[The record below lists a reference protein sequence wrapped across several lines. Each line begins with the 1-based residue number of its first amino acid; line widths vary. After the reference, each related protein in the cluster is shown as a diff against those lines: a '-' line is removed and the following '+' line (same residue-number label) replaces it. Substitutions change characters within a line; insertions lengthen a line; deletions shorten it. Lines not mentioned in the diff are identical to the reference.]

1 MTTLRPIRHED
12 RLSIVDHLDELRKR
26 ILVCGGVLLVAFL
39 FCFWQ
44 NGALIGVL
52 NRALPDAAKTGLGA
66 QQGTNA
72 DLGKAFRNF
81 SVQLNQLRT
90 GLAQSPSVSPQAAAA
105 AGRLAKESSRIGNM
119 LPKEADAQAKPL
131 TIGVSESFTTS
142 LSVAGY
148 FALLITLPVILY
160 EAYAY
165 VIPALDRRE
174 RGLALPAMVFSP
186 LLFIAGT
193 VFCYFAIV
201 PPAIHFLL
209 GYNSQH
215 FQILVQAKSYYKFE
229 LILMLAIG
237 LVFEVPLVL
246 LGLRKAGMVS
256 AKTLTLNWRYALV
269 LIAIG
274 AAALPG
280 VDPVS
285 MAFETLPLV
294 GVYLLSILLLK
305 IADHRDGVRAAAEA
319 AAVAAAAA
327 AEDANG
333 ETSAE
338 DDEES

>member
-12 RLSIVDHLDELRKR
+12 RLSVVDHLDELRKR
-26 ILVCGGVLLVAFL
+26 IFVCLGVLIIAFL

-52 NRALPDAAKTGLGA
+52 NRALPDAAKTGLGS
-66 QQGTNA
+66 QQSTNA
-72 DLGKAFRNF
+72 DLGKAFR
-81 SVQLNQLRT
+81 SLSGDMRQIQA
-90 GLAQSPSVSPQAAAA
+90 GLSQSTSVSSQAVTAAGAAAKTMA
-105 AGRLAKESSRIGNM
+105 RIGNA

-131 TIGVSESFTTS
+131 TIGVSESFTTT

-148 FALLITLPVILY
+148 FALLISLPVILY

-165 VIPALDRRE
+165 VIPALERRE
-174 RGLALPAMVFSP
+174 RGVALPAMIFSP

-229 LILMLAIG
+229 IILMLAIG
-237 LVFEVPLVL
+237 LVFEVPLML
-246 LGLRKAGMVS
+246 LGLQRAGLIT

-269 LIAIG
+269 LISVG

-294 GVYLLSILLLK
+294 GVYLLSIALLK
-305 IADHRDGVRAAAEA
+305 IADHRDAVRAAAEA
-319 AAVAAAAA
+319 AAVAAAEAAA
-327 AEDANG
+327 AED
-333 ETSAE
+333 ETGTE